1 MFEKCRIEMFDFQ
14 LIKQIIETSPV
25 ISIVHNLKQLLRAK
39 FGRKGSLDIK
49 DLTQP
54 VGHLSGYMLI

>member
-14 LIKQIIETSPV
+14 PIKQIIETSTV
-25 ISIVHNLKQLLRAK
+25 ISIVHNLKELLRAK
-39 FGRKGSLDIK
+39 FGRKVSLDIK
-49 DLTQP
+49 HLTQP